1 MSIVA
6 AGHENL
12 REARGSRSTG
22 VSRSNGPVLTEDLA
36 SVWPEV
42 ATRLQSM
49 LRRRGVRHHDID
61 EIIQE
66 TATRVISGRVTYV
79 DADDLFRWASVVG
92 GRLAID
98 LRRRGARLSTEELPD
113 RADTIDVATAAEHRV
128 VLHAVRTRLPELS
141 ERDQAALLSS
151 FDDEP
156 PTSRRE
162 SVRVAVARHRARSR
176 LRLLL
181 DGLAGS
187 AVLGWLRR
195 NRLWSAPVEAISYAA
210 VPAAAC
216 VMITVCAWSGAA
228 QSSASAVASNARSA
242 PVAATYVAAVE
253 EPTPTL
259 STGESHDTRP
269 PPPPPP
275 PSPSAPNG
283 PAVDGPYI
291 VVEDPTGEQNRAGFR
306 PGQAS
311 DPLWCVTA
319 PSLSGPETRC
329 VDSPVPLPATP

>member
-1 MSIVA
+1 
-6 AGHENL
+6 
-12 REARGSRSTG
+12 
-22 VSRSNGPVLTEDLA
+22 VLTDDLA

-42 ATRLQSM
+42 AARLQSM

-61 EIIQE
+61 EIVQE

-128 VLHAVRTRLPELS
+128 VLRAVRTRLPELS
-141 ERDQAALLSS
+141 ESDQAALLSS

-156 PTSRRE
+156 ATSRRE
-162 SVRVAVARHRARSR
+162 SVRVAVARHRARRR
-176 LRLLL
+176 LRILL

-187 AVLGWLRR
+187 AILGWLRR

-228 QSSASAVASNARSA
+228 PSNASAVASTARSA
-242 PVAATYVAAVE
+242 PVAATYVAAAE
-253 EPTPTL
+253 APTATL
-259 STGESHDTRP
+259 STGAGHDTRP
-269 PPPPPP
+269 PPPPSAP
-275 PSPSAPNG
+275 PSAPNG
-283 PAVDGPYI
+283 PAVNGPYI
-291 VVEDPTGEQNRAGFR
+291 VVEDPTGEQTRAGFR